1 MPYELGTI
9 WNITSKYIYNT
20 LNKNIGIGT
29 TIPISKLDV
38 YGDISEKSI
47 KLEEKYELKPENN
60 KKYDLIVREDLDPN
74 YSNLI
79 IWYKFNKDDFTSNYA
94 NTEYGTLKGNPS
106 IFQSEYYIGT
116 GSAEITD
123 NYNYKIGLLTD
134 QFGSQKYT
142 FCFWLFLN
150 EECDNNK
157 YILNL
162 RDSSST
168 ADEID
173 IFNFKYE
180 TNKLIIYKNS
190 QNNIEYNYIL
200 DKNKWNHITI
210 IIDDTSDPKKRI
222 LLVNGIEINHIQNNI
237 QNLLLR
243 DSDSKAGSAN
253 IYLGYTNNSING
265 YIDDFRIYETSLDIQ
280 YIRNHI
286 IGKITKITPGNISTN
301 GNYGID
307 FVNYSNLV
315 NIGSKNTNVDLKIYG
330 DLTIESNLIIDN
342 ITIDNATFNETKS
355 TNIEAISI
363 TENNKKLINKY
374 ALIGSVDKNTD
385 IIVSKMIDSD
395 DVNELYN
402 EMPAYFR
409 SNLVLAYN
417 FDYDFDNINNFNDF
431 FKNYTNISTWNTYN
445 ITPIIV
451 QQNIIDYYGTK
462 YVKGNA
468 SLHCYSNID
477 GIHYYNFETK
487 TDDDATFCDS
497 ENYTISFWIRFNE
510 IGRIQNIFKIGNGF
524 NTITLKLNNNN
535 LEFLNKNNPIIIVD
549 NISLK
554 KDEWYHI
561 CIILKNNIQIS
572 IPRDDFSDPENYTT
586 LIQQFENLHYTS
598 NTSVIDTI
606 NFNHINENGY
616 RISSLFIYING
627 IEYKKHNYTNS
638 DINFFGNIVAT
649 NNFIGVSSTQ
659 DTNYLNGF
667 IDDFKIFE
675 TIVPI
680 YYINK
685 HIIGDAL
692 VIKPGQ
698 LSAIGNYGINIENF
712 NNLVSIG
719 NNYNQ
724 VDLNIY
730 GLLNVVNDTLTIAN
744 VDIYSTNNKILT
756 SNLEISDLLNV
767 NSNIVNNISVN
778 NVINGNGFIL
788 GRNDYINN
796 IIISNIEN
804 NYLYSSNIITDD
816 LTINNELILRT
827 AILSNVNI
835 ININLNNVFKT
846 IDNNIFIYSN
856 LSIGDTTSNLNRFD
870 LGNYIGINTFNN
882 YNTIPNESRTFNFFK
897 SLYDDNFNNI
907 DNSIKDIQIYEKSF
921 IFYGSDNTDIYLKN
935 NYIRHNS
942 CNITDEINKSFKED
956 RDKTRI
962 KIDVG
967 NIKIQNGFIQIKHF
981 NPITNSSDST
991 IKLNENNIY
1000 LSNNQSELTLTPN
1013 NLIFNNGNGFIDN
1026 NTLQINNI
1034 SISNIVD
1041 IPRLTTQNRDH
1052 NVYSINTSNQYNP
1065 FGKILGFLHGDSK
1078 IDINYEIKTT
1088 SNIHGDII
1096 YANNT
1101 DIKNINCIDITCTN
1115 KITANN
1121 ILEVSN
1127 LVVKGN
1133 INFGVATTGNS
1144 INGGDGTLAISKIET
1159 DNITSTYD
1167 ITTAILN
1174 TDNIIISSDGNIE
1187 SPNINV
1193 ANISINKI
1201 NSDVE
1206 TANKLT
1212 FLNSSIIQD
1221 ATISQVKG
1229 IILENNEI
1237 KCYDLKDETNYITL
1251 HGKGLRSTRTSTNI
1265 KDIVSYDLSGEIVVS
1280 CDKLQVTQ
1288 FTPSTAMFSF
1298 PNIIAYGQYTE
1309 DSDTTKHI
1317 PNVYIGSSTSTY
1329 NKSIIDNTKDVLY
1342 VDTPNETR
1350 VRTNNLFVRKI
1361 EIGNEFVA
1369 STPTKMIITT
1379 ISSISEYSSGQT
1391 IFSDQDSTA
1400 IITCSLDNHSVA
1412 IGPNAIPQENENG
1425 IRLFVD
1431 GGIQASGDIIAFKN
1445 FSDSRLKHN
1454 IKELQTNIDI
1464 INKLQ
1469 PVSFTWNNNIFNSNM
1484 ANKDDIGFIAQEIK
1498 LLIPEAVSECK
1509 VNTENYNYINYE
1521 RIIPY
1526 LVNNIKYLNNK
1537 IVELENKLNGI

>member
-29 TIPISKLDV
+29 TIPISELDV
-38 YGDISEKSI
+38 YGDISEKGISL
-47 KLEEKYELKPENN
+47 KEKYELKPENN
-60 KKYDLIVREDLDPN
+60 KKYDLIVREDLAINHSD
-74 YSNLI
+74 LI
-79 IWYKFNKDDFTSNYA
+79 IWYKFNKEDFTTNYA
-94 NTEYGTLKGNPS
+94 NIQYGTLKGNPS
-106 IFQSEYYIGT
+106 IFQSEYYVGT
-116 GSAEITD
+116 GSAEIND
-123 NYNYKIGLLTD
+123 ELYYKIEMTNS
-134 QFGSQKYT
+134 QFNSESYT

-162 RDSSST
+162 ID
-168 ADEID
+168 ANGD
-173 IFNFKYE
+173 IFNFKYQID
-180 TNKLIIYKNS
+180 KLIINKNANS
-190 QNNIEYNYIL
+190 IEYNYSL
-200 DKNKWNHITI
+200 DKNKWHHISI
-210 IIDDTSDPKKRI
+210 IISDANSSDKRI
-222 LLVNGIEINHIQNNI
+222 LLVNGIRINNTSDSITGV
-237 QNLLLR
+237 LLR
-243 DSDSKAGSAN
+243 NTGKDGSAD
-253 IYLGYTNNSING
+253 IYLGYISNSING
-265 YIDDFRIYETSLDIQ
+265 YIDDFRIYETNLSIDDIHT
-280 YIRNHI
+280 NI
-286 IGKITKITPGNISTN
+286 IGKITKITPGNISAN

-307 FVNYSNLV
+307 VVNYSNLI
-315 NIGSKNTNVDLKIYG
+315 NIGSKNTNVDLTIYG
-330 DLTIESNLIIDN
+330 DLTIESNLIIDS
-342 ITIDNATFNETKS
+342 ITIDSATFNETKS

-395 DVNELYN
+395 DVNVLYN

-409 SNLVLAYN
+409 SNLIFAYN
-417 FDYDFDNINNFNDF
+417 FDYDFDNINNFNKF
-431 FKNYTNISTWNTYN
+431 FRNYTDISIWNTYN
-445 ITPIIV
+445 ITPIIE

-468 SLHCYSNID
+468 SLHCYSNVD
-477 GIHYYNFETK
+477 GIHYYNFQTIS
-487 TDDDATFCDS
+487 DNDATFYDTK
-497 ENYTISFWIRFNE
+497 NYTISFWIRFNE
-510 IGRIQNIFKIGNGF
+510 IGRIQNIFKIGDNP
-524 NTITLKLNNNN
+524 NTITLKLNNNK
-535 LEFLNKNNPIIIVD
+535 LEFINRNNSPITVD
-549 NISLK
+549 DISFK

-561 CIILKNNIQIS
+561 SIILKNKIQVS
-572 IPRDDFSDPENYTT
+572 IPKDDFSDTEDT
-586 LIQQFENLHYTS
+586 LIKQFQNLDYTS
-598 NTSVIDTI
+598 DTSATDTI
-606 NFNHINENGY
+606 KFNHTDISGY
-616 RISSLFIYING
+616 RISSLLIYING
-627 IEYKKHNYTNS
+627 IEYKKHNYT
-638 DINFFGNIVAT
+638 DATTTFFENIVAT
-649 NNFIGVSSTQ
+649 NNFIGVSSSQ

-724 VDLNIY
+724 VDLHIY
-730 GLLNVVNDTLTIAN
+730 GLLKVVNDTLTIAN
-744 VDIYSTNNKILT
+744 VDIYSTNNKLLT

-767 NSNIVNNISVN
+767 NSNIANNINVN
-778 NVINGNGFIL
+778 NVITGNGFVL
-788 GRNDYINN
+788 GRNDYIND
-796 IIISNIEN
+796 IIIGHIKN
-804 NYLYSSNIITDD
+804 NYLYSSNIIADD
-816 LTINNELILRT
+816 ITINNELILKT

-835 ININLNNVFKT
+835 VNINLNNAFKT

-870 LGNYIGINTFNN
+870 LGNYIGDNTVEILGGLSILSKSFYNVENN
-882 YNTIPNESRTFNFFK
+882 GGNLTT
-897 SLYDDNFNNI
+897 I
-907 DNSIKDIQIYEKSF
+907 DNSIKDIQIYEKSL
-921 IFYGSDNTDIYLKN
+921 IFYGSDNTDIHFKN
-935 NYIRHNS
+935 NYIRDSS
-942 CNITDEINKSFKED
+942 CNILDEIDKSFDED

-967 NIKIQNGFIQIKHF
+967 NVKIQNGFIEIRHF
-981 NPITNSSDST
+981 HPFYNRSDSK
-991 IKLNENNIY
+991 IKLSENNIY

-1013 NLIFNNGNGFIDN
+1013 SLIFNNGNGFIN
-1026 NTLQINNI
+1026 NDTLRINNI
-1034 SISNIVD
+1034 NINNIVT
-1041 IPRLTTQNRDH
+1041 IPSLTTQNTDH
-1052 NVYSINTSNQYNP
+1052 SVYSINTSNEYNP
-1065 FGKILGFLHGDSK
+1065 FGRILGFLHGDSK
-1078 IDINYEIKTT
+1078 IDINYEIRTT

-1101 DIKNINCIDITCTN
+1101 DIENINCDYITCTN
-1115 KITANN
+1115 KITAEN

-1127 LVVKGN
+1127 LVVTGN

-1144 INGGDGTLAISKIET
+1144 INGGDGTLAISTIDA
-1159 DNITSTYD
+1159 DNINVTTK
-1167 ITTAILN
+1167 ITTANLEA
-1174 TDNIIISSDGNIE
+1174 DDIIISSDGNIV

-1193 ANISINKI
+1193 KNISINRI
-1201 NSDVE
+1201 DTNVQ
-1206 TANKLT
+1206 TAKQLK
-1212 FLNSSIIQD
+1212 FLNTTSVQD
-1221 ATISQVKG
+1221 ASITQAPG

-1237 KCYDLKDETNYITL
+1237 KCYDSKDETNYITL
-1251 HGKGLRSTRTSTNI
+1251 HGTGLRSTKASTNT
-1265 KDIVSYDLSGEIVVS
+1265 KDIVSYDSSSGEIVVS

-1298 PNIIAYGQYTE
+1298 PNIIAYGQYTT
-1309 DSDTTKHI
+1309 DSDVAKHI

-1329 NKSIIDNTKDVLY
+1329 QTNIIDNTKDVLY

-1350 VRTNNLFVRKI
+1350 VRTNNLFVKKI

-1379 ISSISEYSSGQT
+1379 ISSITENSSGQT

-1412 IGPNAIPQENENG
+1412 IGPNATPEENEIG

-1454 IKELQTNIDI
+1454 IKALQTNIDI

-1469 PVSFTWNNNIFNSNM
+1469 PVSFTWNSNIFNSNM